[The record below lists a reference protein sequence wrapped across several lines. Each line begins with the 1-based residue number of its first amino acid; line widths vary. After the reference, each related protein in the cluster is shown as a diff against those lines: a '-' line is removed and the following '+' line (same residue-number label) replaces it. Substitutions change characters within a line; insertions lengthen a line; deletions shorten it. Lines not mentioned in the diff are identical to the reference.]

1 MGDKPRFSIN
11 KEGLMSV
18 NSRMQE
24 SPLNSDNL
32 KLRKV
37 PELDFRSFLEGS
49 PSQKTS
55 FVESLYEGLVDY
67 GFIILN
73 NHPLKEKQIQD
84 SYKQVVEFFSLP
96 ISEKEKYAALNGG
109 QRGYTPF
116 LKEHAK
122 DSKYPDLKEFW
133 HVGRELSD
141 SHPYQKVY
149 DANLWP
155 AEIKDFKPVMLDL
168 YKTLDEISKSL
179 LEALGIAL
187 DLEPGVFSKMI
198 QDGNSILR
206 AIHYPPLQGNDITN
220 SIRAAAHEDINLI
233 TMLVGAT
240 DSGLQLKDRD
250 GTWLSV
256 ESTSN
261 QIVVDSGDML
271 SRLTNDVIPA
281 TTHRV
286 VNPDSENS
294 SRFSMPFFVHP
305 NPEAV
310 LKCLPSCVGKGAKY
324 PDILANDFLLQ
335 RLKEI
340 GLLK

>member
-1 MGDKPRFSIN
+1 MPIN
-11 KEGLMSV
+11 SQ
-18 NSRMQE
+18 MQE
-24 SPLNSDNL
+24 SLPTSDNL
-32 KLRKV
+32 KARKV
-37 PELDFRSFLEGS
+37 PELDFESYLKGTASE
-49 PSQKTS
+49 KTS
-55 FVESLYEGLVDY
+55 FVENLYDGLVDY

-84 SYKQVVEFFSLP
+84 SYKQVMDFFSLP
-96 ISEKEKYAALNGG
+96 LSQKEKYSAINGG

-122 DSKYPDLKEFW
+122 DCKYPDLKEFW
-133 HVGRELSD
+133 HVGRELTSG
-141 SHPYQKVY
+141 HPYEKSY
-149 DANLWP
+149 DPNLWP
-155 AEIKDFKPVMLDL
+155 TEIKDFKPVMLDL
-168 YKTLDEISKSL
+168 YQTLDEISKSL
-179 LEALGIAL
+179 LEALGTAL

-206 AIHYPPLQGNDITN
+206 AIHYPPLQGNDTTT

-250 GTWLSV
+250 GSWLSV
-256 ESTSN
+256 ESNAN

-286 VNPDSENS
+286 VNPDSKNT

-310 LKCLPSCVGKGAKY
+310 LKCLPSCIGKGAKY